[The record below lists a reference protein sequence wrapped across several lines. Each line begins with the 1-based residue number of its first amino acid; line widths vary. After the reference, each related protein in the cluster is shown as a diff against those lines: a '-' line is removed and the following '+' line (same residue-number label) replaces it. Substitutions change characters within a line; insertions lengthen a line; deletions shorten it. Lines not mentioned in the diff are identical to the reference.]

1 VYLFQRF
8 EKIVYYLKI
17 NLKLYLVLNIGS
29 FENKAMAEYVTKY
42 PKRISFLDGLKGMI
56 NIENSSTVEQ
66 LHIIV
71 KKNASELFQ
80 IFLQEGFSKVKF
92 EHKQPFQIGNGLSLK
107 LKKPWELHV
116 RLVEL
121 KKELVA
127 IHAEVEISRDYLQHL
142 FGQRTP
148 VIYEIENMLKKYEI
162 DYRVWNNRIKKYVH
176 TIFDNYKIK
185 LVTPN
190 IPVFAWKPMLFVIGT
205 VALMYLWK
213 YLDTVF

>member
-1 VYLFQRF
+1 ML
-8 EKIVYYLKI
+8 
-17 NLKLYLVLNIGS
+17 LNIGS
-29 FENKAMAEYVTKY
+29 FENKAMAEYLTKY
-42 PKRISFLDGLKGMI
+42 PKTISFLDGLKGMI
-56 NIENSSTVEQ
+56 NIENSSNVEQ
-66 LHIIV
+66 LHVVV
-71 KKNASELFQ
+71 KKNASELFRM
-80 IFLQEGFSKVKF
+80 FLQEGFSKVKF

-127 IHAEVEISRDYLQHL
+127 IHAEVEVSRDYLQHL

-162 DYRVWNNRIKKYVH
+162 DYRVWNNRIKKYVY
-176 TIFDNYKIK
+176 TVFDNYKIK

-190 IPVFAWKPMLFVIGT
+190 LPVFAWKPMLFVIGT
-205 VALMYLWK
+205 VGSMYLWK
-213 YLDTVF
+213 YLDTIF

>member
-80 IFLQEGFSKVKF
+80 MFLQEGFSKVKF

-107 LKKPWELHV
+107 LKKPWEMHV

-162 DYRVWNNRIKKYVH
+162 EYRVWNNRIKKYVH
-176 TIFDNYKIK
+176 TVFDNYRIK

-190 IPVFAWKPMLFVIGT
+190 LPVFAWKPMLFVIGT
-205 VALMYLWK
+205 IGSMYLWK

>member
-1 VYLFQRF
+1 
-8 EKIVYYLKI
+8 
-17 NLKLYLVLNIGS
+17 
-29 FENKAMAEYVTKY
+29 MAEYITKY
-42 PKRISFLDGLKGMI
+42 PKTISFLDGLKGMI
-56 NIENSSTVEQ
+56 NIENRSAVEQ

-80 IFLQEGFSKVKF
+80 MFLQEGFSKVKF

-107 LKKPWELHV
+107 LKKPWEMHV

-162 DYRVWNNRIKKYVH
+162 EYRVWNNRIKKYVH
-176 TIFDNYKIK
+176 TVFDNYRIK
-185 LVTPN
+185 LITPN

-205 VALMYLWK
+205 VASMYLWK
-213 YLDTVF
+213 YLDTIF

>member
-1 VYLFQRF
+1 MTSNKDNLTF
-8 EKIVYYLKI
+8 EKTSFLQGSNSSFIKE
-17 NLKLYLVLNIGS
+17 LYLQYLNNPATVPQS
-29 FENKAMAEYVTKY
+29 WREF
-42 PKRISFLDGLKGMI
+42 FDGLKGVV
-56 NIENSSTVEQ
+56 NIEKSSNVEQ
-66 LHIIV
+66 LHVVV
-71 KKNASELFQ
+71 KKNVSELFQ
-80 IFLQEGFSKVKF
+80 MFLQEGFSKVKF

-107 LKKPWELHV
+107 LKKPWEMHV

-162 DYRVWNNRIKKYVH
+162 EYRVWNNRIKKYVH
-176 TIFDNYKIK
+176 TVFDNYRIK

-190 IPVFAWKPMLFVIGT
+190 LPVFAWKPMLFVIGT
-205 VALMYLWK
+205 IGSMYLWK
-213 YLDTVF
+213 YLDTIF

>member
-1 VYLFQRF
+1 MRLCQRL
-8 EKIVYYLKI
+8 EKIVYYLKNQLRI
-17 NLKLYLVLNIGS
+17 IFAFKYGS
-29 FENKAMAEYVTKY
+29 FENKTMAEYITKY
-42 PKRISFLDGLKGMI
+42 PKTISFFDGLKGII
-56 NIENSSTVEQ
+56 NIENSSNVEQ
-66 LHIIV
+66 LHVVV
-71 KKNASELFQ
+71 KKNVSELFQ
-80 IFLQEGFSKVKF
+80 MFLQEGFSKVKF

-107 LKKPWELHV
+107 LKKPWEMHV

-176 TIFDNYKIK
+176 TVFDNYRIK

-205 VALMYLWK
+205 VASMYLWK

>member
-1 VYLFQRF
+1 MYLFQRF

-80 IFLQEGFSKVKF
+80 MFLQEGFSKVKF

-176 TIFDNYKIK
+176 TVFDNYKIK

>member
-1 VYLFQRF
+1 L
-8 EKIVYYLKI
+8 L
-17 NLKLYLVLNIGS
+17 LNIGS
-29 FENKAMAEYVTKY
+29 FENKAMAEYLTKY
-42 PKRISFLDGLKGMI
+42 PKTISFLDGLKGMI
-56 NIENSSTVEQ
+56 NIENSSNVEQ
-66 LHIIV
+66 LHVVV
-71 KKNASELFQ
+71 KKSVSELFQ
-80 IFLQEGFSKVKF
+80 MFSQEGFSKVKF

-107 LKKPWELHV
+107 LKKPWEMHV

-162 DYRVWNNRIKKYVH
+162 EYRVWNNRIKKYVH
-176 TIFDNYKIK
+176 TVFDNYRIK

-190 IPVFAWKPMLFVIGT
+190 LPVFAWKPMLFVIGT
-205 VALMYLWK
+205 IGSMYLWK
-213 YLDTVF
+213 YLDTIF